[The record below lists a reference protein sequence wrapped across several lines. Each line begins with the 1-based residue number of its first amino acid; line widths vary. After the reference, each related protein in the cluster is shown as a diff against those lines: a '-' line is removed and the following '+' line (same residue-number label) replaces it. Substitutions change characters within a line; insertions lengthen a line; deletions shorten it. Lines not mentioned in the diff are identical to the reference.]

1 MKCNYFDVVMGLVW
15 SNDPEGYAGG
25 SAANGRASHDTQ
37 VKSNDPHN
45 KGYPGPPRRGL
56 GVGLTTPPH

>member
-1 MKCNYFDVVMGLVW
+1 MGLVW